1 MAISTI
7 ICSLCF
13 ITAEAQER
21 GTLHST
27 VTTEE
32 PHNISINTQT
42 GGGISQYSL
51 VLKTNVIGWAMLIGN
66 IAAEFPLSK
75 RLTLNFPIYYSGVNL
90 FNSITKFRMFGTM
103 PEVRWNFG
111 KRRQFYAGA
120 HLGLAWYNFA
130 FSGRYRIQDAGGHH
144 PAFGGGFS
152 LGYRLSLSKRIPLG
166 VEFTAGAGIYS
177 LKSDKFFN
185 EQNGA
190 YWQRDVA
197 KTALLPD
204 SFSISLY
211 YGLNFKRGGAK

>member
-1 MAISTI
+1 
-7 ICSLCF
+7 
-13 ITAEAQER
+13 
-21 GTLHST
+21 
-27 VTTEE
+27 
-32 PHNISINTQT
+32 
-42 GGGISQYSL
+42 
-51 VLKTNVIGWAMLIGN
+51 MLIGN

-90 FNSITKFRMFGTM
+90 FNSITKFRMVGTM

-111 KRRQFYAGA
+111 RRRQFYAGA